1 MQVRSLSYVRYLN
14 FLEHMEK
21 KPGEIVRKI
30 LYVCARIENNTE
42 EFLKIRE
49 RLQERLSK
57 TQSSE
62 KDRSGMEALPDI
74 LEKLENYAIHSS
86 IDEEKGMEEY
96 DVREQL
102 RRQADVTLNLRGEI
116 IREYITDYIKKNSK
130 SRLTRN
136 FIKKSRD
143 YLYVEKKENEM
154 GRLKRYDEKE
164 HRFLGTDF
172 IEAGWIRI
180 KADEMGEEVRE
191 MIYTG
196 DNSER
201 MKLLCFWISDRKD
214 EVKKMIGGE
223 LTKEL
228 YVRFLRIL
236 DFDKER
242 FRTFCEEAYKSKQ
255 NVMKITREGVI

>member
-1 MQVRSLSYVRYLN
+1 
-14 FLEHMEK
+14 
-21 KPGEIVRKI
+21 
-30 LYVCARIENNTE
+30 
-42 EFLKIRE
+42 
-49 RLQERLSK
+49 
-57 TQSSE
+57 
-62 KDRSGMEALPDI
+62 MEALPDI

-236 DFDKER
+236 DFDKRGCDMKNIDEILNSCSDIEELITER
-242 FRTFCEEAYKSKQ
+242 IKYEDSLPCDSLEMPSGDSIGDKILA
-255 NVMKITREGVI
+255 MKYFDGTI